1 MKGKN
6 YFVFVSAL
14 VILLNFANPLHACV
28 GRLLVVAVGNSVDQ
42 VIMGQM
48 LSQLIT
54 ERTGT
59 SVDIVQPGDFHA
71 CHQAV
76 LEGKADIYV
85 NYVGMAQGDI
95 EGANASVDPQ
105 EAYILVSQS
114 YKKQFGL
121 IWLKPFG
128 FQGPLPIEAQS
139 GEYDGTWAVPVVS
152 KDTLKKFPVLDRI
165 INKLGGRVDNKAIE
179 KLREKSENQDIKT
192 TVREFLK
199 SQNLI

>member
-6 YFVFVSAL
+6 YFVLISSFVFFL
-14 VILLNFANPLHACV
+14 ILANPLHACV

-152 KDTLKKFPVLDRI
+152 KETLKKFPVLDRI
-165 INKLGGRVDNKAIE
+165 INKLGGRVDNKAME